1 MVRQDDLPIQKYKPS
16 ISLLKE
22 LIEVSGIFIIGSFFI
37 KIWFHETSPPWEKLY
52 LKKSCFRFW

>member
-37 KIWFHETSPPWEKLY
+37 KIWFHETSPL
-52 LKKSCFRFW
+52 